1 MMRAT
6 AEDADAAELVG
17 INSRA
22 VYARATALAVAIAT
36 LGGLFLAI
44 RSVFD
49 PVSGPTQL
57 IFAFEAVV
65 IGGMGSLWGTLLGGL
80 ALGVAQTVGAQ
91 INPEYRS
98 PGRTSAVPGGAGR
111 SVQRRPLEPEA
122 DAMKV
127 QRWTRTSKL
136 FTGGTVVLA
145 ALLATVPLLFDPD
158 VVQKLTNLLILV
170 LLAAMWNA
178 LAGYGGLLSVGQ
190 QAFIGIG
197 AYGTVFF
204 AGLGISPYP
213 AMLLATLLAGA
224 ISVPISFFALRLRAA
239 QFAIGMWV
247 TAEVISIFVRLDQNL
262 GAGTGI
268 SLIQMNQYEP
278 NFRQAYTFWLALAFT
293 VIFLA
298 AVFFLLRSP
307 LGASLQAIR
316 DDEDA
321 ARSLGVRVASRKRLL
336 FVLAGFGCGAA
347 GVLVV
352 ANTLFIEPGSIF
364 SVQWSAYMIFMV
376 LVGGLGT
383 FEGPILGA
391 ILLFAIQTTFT
402 QGGPWYLVGL
412 GATAALFALALPR
425 GLWGTIE
432 ERLGLAPVAC
442 RLSRGRDQG

>member
-1 MMRAT
+1 
-6 AEDADAAELVG
+6 
-17 INSRA
+17 
-22 VYARATALAVAIAT
+22 
-36 LGGLFLAI
+36 
-44 RSVFD
+44 
-49 PVSGPTQL
+49 
-57 IFAFEAVV
+57 
-65 IGGMGSLWGTLLGGL
+65 
-80 ALGVAQTVGAQ
+80 
-91 INPEYRS
+91 
-98 PGRTSAVPGGAGR
+98 
-111 SVQRRPLEPEA
+111 
-122 DAMKV
+122 MKV

-136 FTGGTVVLA
+136 FTGATGAVAVALA
-145 ALLATVPLLFDPD
+145 VVPLIFGPD

-204 AGLGISPYP
+204 AGMGFSPYL
-213 AMLLATLLAGA
+213 AMLLATVLAGA
-224 ISVPISFFALRLRAA
+224 VSVPMSLFALRLRAA

-247 TAEVISIFVRLDQNL
+247 IAEVISILVRLDNNL

-268 SLIQMNQYEP
+268 SLFQMNQFAP
-278 NFRQAYTFWLALAFT
+278 NFRQAYTFWMALGFT
-293 VIFLA
+293 VLFLA
-298 AVFFLLRSP
+298 AMFFLLRSP

-352 ANTLFIEPGSIF
+352 ANTLFIEPGSVF

-412 GATAALFALALPR
+412 GATAALFALVLPR
-425 GLWGTIE
+425 GLWGAIE
-432 ERLGLAPVAC
+432 ERFGLRLMPVGYRVVSPEKKSEA
-442 RLSRGRDQG
+442 SA

>member
-1 MMRAT
+1 MDRPLRRWAPG
-6 AEDADAAELVG
+6 AED
-17 INSRA
+17 
-22 VYARATALAVAIAT
+22 
-36 LGGLFLAI
+36 
-44 RSVFD
+44 
-49 PVSGPTQL
+49 
-57 IFAFEAVV
+57 
-65 IGGMGSLWGTLLGGL
+65 
-80 ALGVAQTVGAQ
+80 GV
-91 INPEYRS
+91 R
-98 PGRTSAVPGGAGR
+98 
-111 SVQRRPLEPEA
+111 
-122 DAMKV
+122 V

-136 FTGGTVVLA
+136 FTAGTLVAALVLA
-145 ALLATVPLLFDPD
+145 GVPLVFESD
-158 VVQKLTNLLILV
+158 VVQKLTTLLILV
-170 LLAAMWNA
+170 LLAVMWNA

-204 AGLGISPYP
+204 AAQGVSPYV

-224 ISVPISFFALRLRAA
+224 ISVPISLFALRLRAA

-247 TAEVISIFVRLDQNL
+247 IAEVISILVRLDQNL

-268 SLIQMNQYEP
+268 SLIQLNQYEP

-298 AVFFLLRSP
+298 ALFFLLRSP

-321 ARSLGVRVASRKRLL
+321 ARSLGVRVAARKRLL

-352 ANTLFIEPGSIF
+352 ANTLFIEPSSVF

-432 ERLGLAPVAC
+432 ERLGLRLLPVGYRVVEA
-442 RLSRGRDQG
+442 RRDETAA

>member
-1 MMRAT
+1 
-6 AEDADAAELVG
+6 
-17 INSRA
+17 
-22 VYARATALAVAIAT
+22 
-36 LGGLFLAI
+36 
-44 RSVFD
+44 
-49 PVSGPTQL
+49 
-57 IFAFEAVV
+57 
-65 IGGMGSLWGTLLGGL
+65 
-80 ALGVAQTVGAQ
+80 
-91 INPEYRS
+91 
-98 PGRTSAVPGGAGR
+98 
-111 SVQRRPLEPEA
+111 
-122 DAMKV
+122 MKV
-127 QRWTRTSKL
+127 ARWTRTSRL
-136 FTGGTVVLA
+136 FTAGTA
-145 ALLATVPLLFDPD
+145 AIAVLLASVPLVFDPD
-158 VVQKLTNLLILV
+158 VVQKLTTLLILV

-197 AYGTVFF
+197 AYGTVFL
-204 AGLGISPYP
+204 ADLGITPYL
-213 AMLLATLLAGA
+213 AMLLATVVAGA
-224 ISVPISFFALRLRAA
+224 VALPISLFALRLRAA

-247 TAEVISIFVRLDQNL
+247 IAEVFSLVVRLDQNL

-268 SLIQMNQYEP
+268 SLIQLNQYEP

-293 VIFLA
+293 VVFMA
-298 AVFFLLRSP
+298 ALFFLLRSP

-321 ARSLGVRVASRKRLL
+321 ARSLGVRVAARKRLL

-347 GVLVV
+347 GVLIA
-352 ANTLFIEPGSIF
+352 ANTLFIEPTSIF

-412 GATAALFALALPR
+412 GATAALFALVLPR

-432 ERLGLAPVAC
+432 ERLGLRLLPVGYRVVEGKNEKRAA
-442 RLSRGRDQG
+442 

>member
-1 MMRAT
+1 MR
-6 AEDADAAELVG
+6 
-17 INSRA
+17 
-22 VYARATALAVAIAT
+22 
-36 LGGLFLAI
+36 
-44 RSVFD
+44 
-49 PVSGPTQL
+49 
-57 IFAFEAVV
+57 
-65 IGGMGSLWGTLLGGL
+65 
-80 ALGVAQTVGAQ
+80 
-91 INPEYRS
+91 
-98 PGRTSAVPGGAGR
+98 
-111 SVQRRPLEPEA
+111 
-122 DAMKV
+122 V
-127 QRWTRTSKL
+127 QRWNRTSKV
-136 FTGGTVVLA
+136 FTGATVGVA
-145 ALLATVPLLFDPD
+145 ALLATAPLLFESD

-178 LAGYGGLLSVGQ
+178 LAGYGGLVSIGQ
-190 QAFIGIG
+190 QAFIGLG

-204 AGLGISPYP
+204 AGLGVSPYAAMVL
-213 AMLLATLLAGA
+213 AMLLAGV
-224 ISVPISFFALRLRAA
+224 ISVPISLFALRLRAA

-247 TAEVISIFVRLDQNL
+247 VAEVISILVRLDQNL

-268 SLIQMNQYEP
+268 SLIQLNQYEP

-347 GVLVV
+347 GVLIV
-352 ANTLFIEPGSIF
+352 ANTLFIEPGSVF

-412 GATAALFALALPR
+412 GATAALFALAFPR

-432 ERLGLAPVAC
+432 ERLGLRLLPVGYRVVEVKGEERNA
-442 RLSRGRDQG
+442 

>member
-1 MMRAT
+1 
-6 AEDADAAELVG
+6 
-17 INSRA
+17 
-22 VYARATALAVAIAT
+22 
-36 LGGLFLAI
+36 
-44 RSVFD
+44 
-49 PVSGPTQL
+49 
-57 IFAFEAVV
+57 
-65 IGGMGSLWGTLLGGL
+65 
-80 ALGVAQTVGAQ
+80 
-91 INPEYRS
+91 
-98 PGRTSAVPGGAGR
+98 
-111 SVQRRPLEPEA
+111 
-122 DAMKV
+122 MKV

-136 FTGGTVVLA
+136 FTGGTGVVALGLA
-145 ALLATVPLLFDPD
+145 SVPLIFEPD

-170 LLAAMWNA
+170 ILAAMWNA
-178 LAGYGGLLSVGQ
+178 LAGYGGLVSVGQ

-204 AGLGISPYP
+204 AGMGVSPYI
-213 AMLLATLLAGA
+213 AMLLAMALAGA
-224 ISVPISFFALRLRAA
+224 ISIPISLFALRLRAA

-247 TAEVISIFVRLDQNL
+247 IAEVMSIVVRLDKNL

-268 SLIQMNQYEP
+268 SLIQMNQYAP
-278 NFRQAYTFWLALAFT
+278 NFRQAYTFWMALGFA
-293 VIFLA
+293 VLFLA
-298 AVFFLLRSP
+298 ALFFLLRSP

-352 ANTLFIEPGSIF
+352 ANTLFIEPGSVF

-412 GATAALFALALPR
+412 GATAALFALVLPR
-425 GLWGTIE
+425 GLWGAIE
-432 ERLGLAPVAC
+432 DRLGLRLLPVGYQVVSSEIKAEA
-442 RLSRGRDQG
+442 RT

>member
-1 MMRAT
+1 MR
-6 AEDADAAELVG
+6 
-17 INSRA
+17 
-22 VYARATALAVAIAT
+22 
-36 LGGLFLAI
+36 
-44 RSVFD
+44 
-49 PVSGPTQL
+49 
-57 IFAFEAVV
+57 
-65 IGGMGSLWGTLLGGL
+65 
-80 ALGVAQTVGAQ
+80 
-91 INPEYRS
+91 
-98 PGRTSAVPGGAGR
+98 
-111 SVQRRPLEPEA
+111 
-122 DAMKV
+122 V
-127 QRWTRTSKL
+127 QRWTRTSAL
-136 FTGGTVVLA
+136 FTAGTGVLA
-145 ALLATVPLLFDPD
+145 VLLAAVPLIFDPD

-197 AYGTVFF
+197 AYATIYF
-204 AGLGISPYP
+204 AGLGVTPYV
-213 AMLLATLLAGA
+213 AMVLATIAAGL
-224 ISVPISFFALRLRAA
+224 ISIPISLFALRLRAA

-247 TAEVISIFVRLDQNL
+247 IAEVAAILVRLDTNL

-268 SLIQMNQYEP
+268 SLIQLNQFEP

-293 VIFLA
+293 AIFLA
-298 AVFFLLRSP
+298 ALFWLLRSP

-321 ARSLGVRVASRKRLL
+321 ARSLGVRVAARKRLL

-347 GVLVV
+347 GVLVA
-352 ANTLFIEPGSIF
+352 ANTLFIETGSVF
-364 SVQWSAYMIFMV
+364 TVQWSAYMIFMV

-412 GATAALFALALPR
+412 GATAALFALLLPK

-432 ERLGLAPVAC
+432 ERFGLRLMPVGYRIVEGKAEK
-442 RLSRGRDQG
+442 RTST

>member
-1 MMRAT
+1 
-6 AEDADAAELVG
+6 
-17 INSRA
+17 
-22 VYARATALAVAIAT
+22 
-36 LGGLFLAI
+36 
-44 RSVFD
+44 
-49 PVSGPTQL
+49 
-57 IFAFEAVV
+57 
-65 IGGMGSLWGTLLGGL
+65 
-80 ALGVAQTVGAQ
+80 
-91 INPEYRS
+91 
-98 PGRTSAVPGGAGR
+98 
-111 SVQRRPLEPEA
+111 
-122 DAMKV
+122 MKV
-127 QRWTRTSKL
+127 ERWTRTSRL
-136 FTGGTVVLA
+136 FTGGIGAAVL
-145 ALLATVPLLFDPD
+145 LLFAVPFVVDPD
-158 VVQKLTNLLILV
+158 VVQKLTTLLILV

-204 AGLGISPYP
+204 AGLGITPYV
-213 AMLLATLLAGA
+213 AMLIATVVAGA
-224 ISVPISFFALRLRAA
+224 ISIPISLFALRLRAA

-247 TAEVISIFVRLDQNL
+247 IAEVASLLVRLDRNL

-268 SLIQMNQYEP
+268 SLIQLDQFDP
-278 NFRQAYTFWLALAFT
+278 NFRQAYTFWLALGFT

-298 AVFFLLRSP
+298 ALFFLLRSP

-321 ARSLGVRVASRKRLL
+321 ARSLGVRVAARKRML
-336 FVLAGFGCGAA
+336 FVLAAFGCGAA

-352 ANTLFIEPGSIF
+352 ANTLFIEPDSVF

-412 GATAALFALALPR
+412 GATAALFALFLPR
-425 GLWGTIE
+425 GLWGTVE
-432 ERLGLAPVAC
+432 ERLGLRLMPVGYRVVEKKVSGEVKAT
-442 RLSRGRDQG
+442 

>member
-1 MMRAT
+1 MR
-6 AEDADAAELVG
+6 
-17 INSRA
+17 
-22 VYARATALAVAIAT
+22 
-36 LGGLFLAI
+36 
-44 RSVFD
+44 
-49 PVSGPTQL
+49 
-57 IFAFEAVV
+57 
-65 IGGMGSLWGTLLGGL
+65 
-80 ALGVAQTVGAQ
+80 
-91 INPEYRS
+91 
-98 PGRTSAVPGGAGR
+98 
-111 SVQRRPLEPEA
+111 
-122 DAMKV
+122 V
-127 QRWTRTSKL
+127 QRWTRTSRD
-136 FTGGTVVLA
+136 FTIGIGA
-145 ALLATVPLLFDPD
+145 AAVALGTVPLFFEPD
-158 VVQKLTNLLILV
+158 FVQKVTNLLILV

-178 LAGYGGLLSVGQ
+178 LAGYGGLVSVGQ

-204 AGLGISPYP
+204 AGLGLPPYA
-213 AMLLATLLAGA
+213 AMVLAMLLAGA
-224 ISVPISFFALRLRAA
+224 ISVPISLFALRLRAA

-247 TAEVISIFVRLDQNL
+247 IAEVISLLVRLDQNL

-268 SLIQMNQYEP
+268 SLIQLDQYAA

-298 AVFFLLRSP
+298 LLFFLLRSP

-321 ARSLGVRVASRKRLL
+321 ARSLGVRVAARKRLV

-347 GVLVV
+347 GVVVV

-364 SVQWSAYMIFMV
+364 GVQWSAYMIFMV

-391 ILLFAIQTTFT
+391 LLLFAIQTTFT

-412 GATAALFALALPR
+412 GATAALFALLLPR

-432 ERLGLAPVAC
+432 ERLGLRLMPVGYRVVEAKA
-442 RLSRGRDQG
+442 RGDQGNA